1 MAFKN
6 YEPDDK
12 GFNEIARSPTVR
24 AALRAVAE
32 KGKAIAIVLSADF
45 ADLDADTDHYIDHFK
60 VEDDTIDWIGQ
71 YPGRRA
77 AANLVNDSDH
87 AAAVEWG
94 NSRDHKPHHVL
105 GRTLD
110 ALTHG

>member
-12 GFNEIARSPTVR
+12 GFNEIARSPAVR

-32 KGKAIAIVLSADF
+32 KGKAIAIGLSADF
-45 ADLDADTDHYIDHFK
+45 AETGDYASHFK
-60 VEDDTIDWIGQ
+60 VEDDTVDWIGE

-77 AANLVNDSDH
+77 AANLINDSDH